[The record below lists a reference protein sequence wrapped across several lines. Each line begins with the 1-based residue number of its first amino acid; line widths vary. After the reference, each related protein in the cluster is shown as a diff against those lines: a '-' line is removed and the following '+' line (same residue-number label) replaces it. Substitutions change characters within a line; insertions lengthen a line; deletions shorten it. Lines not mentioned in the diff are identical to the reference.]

1 MENSKSNKID
11 PFERLYTAKW
21 NVPKAAVYLGV
32 TNEECKTL
40 FSEFCR
46 EKRASAAANA
56 EY

>member
-1 MENSKSNKID
+1 MENSKLNEID

-40 FSEFCR
+40 FSEFC
-46 EKRASAAANA
+46 KKKWASDAANA
-56 EY
+56 V

>member
-1 MENSKSNKID
+1 MENSKLNEID

-40 FSEFCR
+40 FSEFC
-46 EKRASAAANA
+46 KKKWASGAADAG
-56 EY
+56 